1 MIKLKAALGKVA
13 SAEGEEEEEEEEA
26 VRARTNG
33 QQSVPFFFSR
43 LPLFSE
49 VCIWQMTT
57 TDWRR
62 GKYGPSVRARGS
74 IHPDAD
80 GRLHAPTLC

>member
-33 QQSVPFFFSR
+33 QQSVPFFFPGCR
-43 LPLFSE
+43 CFQKC
-49 VCIWQMTT
+49 VY
-57 TDWRR
+57 
-62 GKYGPSVRARGS
+62 GK
-74 IHPDAD
+74 
-80 GRLHAPTLC
+80 